1 MRETQAL
8 SRFCAKNSLHAEGLV
23 AFIRWHSALLNAAQE
38 VCRATPQG
46 LLRMCA
52 AYAPIIAETGS
63 RGELRHRLKIQ
74 RANQPRFYAGVQCQG
89 GR

>member
-38 VCRATPQG
+38 GCRATPQG
-46 LLRMCA
+46 LLRMLLL
-52 AYAPIIAETGS
+52 IHQS
-63 RGELRHRLKIQ
+63 
-74 RANQPRFYAGVQCQG
+74 
-89 GR
+89 